1 MRSSTSWLTIIVTAL
16 VGILMIVWH
25 ARLEILSWIVIAVG
39 LMFIIPGVY
48 NLISGFIEK
57 REKSDGTTTER
68 ATGSTVIASIGCI
81 AFGAWMLFDPS
92 FFVGL
97 TAYLFAVVLVIYGIY
112 EIILLSWLSKP
123 YKMPF
128 GFYVIPII
136 LIAAGVVILCT
147 TVRTMNAVVVLLTG
161 IMLLGAAVNWAL
173 QRMLVTSPAHRAGTA
188 D

>member
-1 MRSSTSWLTIIVTAL
+1 
-16 VGILMIVWH
+16 
-25 ARLEILSWIVIAVG
+25 
-39 LMFIIPGVY
+39 
-48 NLISGFIEK
+48 
-57 REKSDGTTTER
+57 
-68 ATGSTVIASIGCI
+68 
-81 AFGAWMLFDPS
+81 MLFDPD

-112 EIILLSWLSKP
+112 EIVLLSWLSKP